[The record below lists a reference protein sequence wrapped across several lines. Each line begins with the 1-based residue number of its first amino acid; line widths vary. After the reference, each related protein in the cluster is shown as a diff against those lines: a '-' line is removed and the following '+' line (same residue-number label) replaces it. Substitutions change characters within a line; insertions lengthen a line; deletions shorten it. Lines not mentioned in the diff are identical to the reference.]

1 MHLNAFDRDGSVCH
15 EQHGGPWCAGHGAF
29 ASLGNILW
37 PHACE
42 AVPALHH
49 ESFDDA
55 SVHQD
60 AHVKVRFARIDVD
73 GYRVPSVC
81 VGDADRYSAAAC
93 AVLRMALRRFES
105 EQPEKTQTKWWRRLL
120 PVRTWPLDI
129 IDTLRI
135 GLPRWQQTGL
145 QAQEFL

>member
-60 AHVKVRFARIDVD
+60 AHVKIRFARIDVD

-93 AVLRMALRRFES
+93 AVL
-105 EQPEKTQTKWWRRLL
+105 W
-120 PVRTWPLDI
+120 I
-129 IDTLRI
+129 C
-135 GLPRWQQTGL
+135 TGL
-145 QAQEFL
+145 SQSSQRKHRRNGGAGYYQYAHGR